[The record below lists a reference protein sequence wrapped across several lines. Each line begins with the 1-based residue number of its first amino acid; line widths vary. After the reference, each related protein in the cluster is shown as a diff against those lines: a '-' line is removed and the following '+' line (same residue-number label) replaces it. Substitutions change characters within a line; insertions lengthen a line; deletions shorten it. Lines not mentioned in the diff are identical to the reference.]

1 LRNFPNVKFSSEI
14 AKPSMTPDDGMGV
27 PEPGISLI
35 GQETEVPDTVS
46 REYER
51 LQIDAFAL
59 G

>member
-1 LRNFPNVKFSSEI
+1 
-14 AKPSMTPDDGMGV
+14 MTPDDGMGV